1 MPSFRLRL
9 IFMAS
14 LSVTLLA
21 GCAAGDYSRGDDYES
36 DDYESADHDWYENRQ
51 DEIGCMGDAVR
62 SGVFPGYE
70 YDRYVSN
77 CISERESERDDDQ
90 H

>member
-1 MPSFRLRL
+1 MLSFRLKL
-9 IFMAS
+9 IVMAS
-14 LSVTLLA
+14 LSPALLA
-21 GCAAGDYSRGDDYES
+21 GCAAGDYSRGDEHES
-36 DDYESADHDWYENRQ
+36 TDRDWYENRQ

-62 SGVFPGYE
+62 SGHFPGPE

-77 CISERESERDDDQ
+77 CISERESERDR